1 MSTSESPE
9 LFPTIG
15 GLGEDADKRAG
26 QMGDLHTIDHFGI
39 GRSMLLKAVRARAAV
54 GDEEAA
60 IDIAEALTE
69 VEQMTATSDWW
80 GLVSVACWLAM
91 RAEEVVPKA

>member
-1 MSTSESPE
+1 MLDP
-9 LFPTIG
+9 IG
-15 GLGEDADKRAG
+15 GTSGKTADTREEP
-26 QMGDLHTIDHFGI
+26 MGDLHTIDHFGI
-39 GRSMLLKAVRARAAV
+39 ARSMLLKAVRARAAA

-91 RAEEVVPKA
+91 RAEEVMPKA